1 MAQRI
6 TRDDLEGKF
15 RAVQDSLQGKV
26 DDQKQTLTTAA
37 IVGGVLVL
45 LLVYVIGRR
54 TGRRKTSIVEIRRS

>member
-26 DDQKQTLTTAA
+26 DDQRQTLTTAA
-37 IVGGVLVL
+37 IVGGVVLL
-45 LLVYVIGRR
+45 LLVYVVGRR
-54 TGRRKTSIVEIRRS
+54 SGRRKTSIVEIRRS